1 LADPFSEIQPLI
13 PRRMRV
19 ISRKYFDNDAFRYMN
34 SRIVPINPKLSHLS
48 PVSPDLDWDRV
59 LSDWL
64 ATKRSP
70 HTQRVYRRDIEN
82 FLADLNLEL
91 GKFLTLDRHKAFEL
105 VSRYKGELITK
116 NLKSATINRRLAAI
130 KSLVCFAYNCGHCE
144 FMLEAVKSEKLS
156 AYRDTSGID
165 PEAFKRVLG
174 GIDRTS
180 LKGIRDYALMMLLW
194 SNALRRSEV
203 SKASI
208 ADFDPVAKT
217 LRIFGKGRGNN
228 SEIVSLGTGTVTAIM
243 AWLSARGEHD
253 PDKAL
258 FVSVN
263 AGYRDGR
270 LCTQAI
276 YNIVSDRCQDAG
288 ISKVMSPHRV
298 RHSSI
303 TAALEATGGD
313 VRRVQKLSRHSSLNT
328 LLIYDDN
335 RKNHQG
341 EVTDL
346 LDSLV

>member
-1 LADPFSEIQPLI
+1 
-13 PRRMRV
+13 
-19 ISRKYFDNDAFRYMN
+19 
-34 SRIVPINPKLSHLS
+34 
-48 PVSPDLDWDRV
+48 
-59 LSDWL
+59 
-64 ATKRSP
+64 
-70 HTQRVYRRDIEN
+70 VYQKDIEN
-82 FLADLNLEL
+82 FLTDIGTEL

-105 VSRYKGELITK
+105 VSRYKGDLIQK
-116 NLKSATINRRLAAI
+116 GLKSATINRRLAAI
-130 KSLVCFAYNCGHCE
+130 KSLVSFSYNCGHCE
-144 FMLEAVKSEKLS
+144 FMLESVKGEKLS
-156 AYRDTSGID
+156 SYRDTSGVD
-165 PEAFKRVLG
+165 SETFKRVLG

-180 LKGIRDYALMMLLW
+180 LKGVRDYALLLLLW

-203 SKASI
+203 SKANI
-208 ADFDPVAKT
+208 GDFDQKERT

-228 SEIVSLGTGTVTAIM
+228 SEIVSLGSGTVTAIE
-243 AWLSARGEHD
+243 AWLSARGEVAT
-253 PDKAL
+253 DKAL

-276 YNIVSDRCQDAG
+276 YTVVKERCQAAG

-335 RKNHQG
+335 RRNHQK
-341 EVTDL
+341 EVSDL
-346 LDSLV
+346 LDGLV

>member
-1 LADPFSEIQPLI
+1 
-13 PRRMRV
+13 
-19 ISRKYFDNDAFRYMN
+19 
-34 SRIVPINPKLSHLS
+34 
-48 PVSPDLDWDRV
+48 
-59 LSDWL
+59 
-64 ATKRSP
+64 
-70 HTQRVYRRDIEN
+70 VYQKDIDN

-105 VSRYKGELITK
+105 VSRYKGELIQK
-116 NLKSATINRRLAAI
+116 GLKSATINRRLAAI
-130 KSLVCFAYNCGHCE
+130 KSLVAYAYNCGHSE
-144 FMLEAVKSEKLS
+144 FMLEAIKSEKMS

-165 PEAFKRVLG
+165 PEAFKTVLG

-180 LKGIRDYALMMLLW
+180 LKGIRDYALLILLW

-203 SKASI
+203 SKANIS
-208 ADFDPVAKT
+208 DFDPTAKT

-228 SEIVSLGTGTVTAIM
+228 AETVSLGSGTVMAIE
-243 AWLSARGEHD
+243 AWLEVRGETN

-258 FVSVN
+258 FCSVN

-276 YNIVSDRCQDAG
+276 YTVVKERCQSAG
-288 ISKVMSPHRV
+288 ITKVMSPHRI
-298 RHSSI
+298 RHSAI
-303 TAALEATGGD
+303 TSALEATGGD

-335 RKNHQG
+335 RRNHQG
-341 EVTDL
+341 EVTDI

>member
-1 LADPFSEIQPLI
+1 
-13 PRRMRV
+13 MT
-19 ISRKYFDNDAFRYMN
+19 DNVVLLN
-34 SRIVPINPKLSHLS
+34 SRLSHLT
-48 PVSPDLDWDRV
+48 PVPPSTDWERV
-59 LSDWL
+59 LGDWL
-64 ATKRSP
+64 NTKRSH
-70 HTQRVYRRDIEN
+70 HTRRVYQRDIDN

-91 GKFLTLDRHKAFEL
+91 GKFLSLDRHGAYAL
-105 VSRYKGELITK
+105 VSRYKGELVTK
-116 NLKSATINRRLAAI
+116 GLKSATINRRLAAI
-130 KSLVCFAYNCGHCE
+130 KSLVAFSYNCGHSD
-144 FMLEAVKSEKLS
+144 FMLESVKGEKLS
-156 AYRDTSGID
+156 AYRDTSGVD
-165 PEAFKRVLG
+165 PETFKRVLG
-174 GIDRTS
+174 GIDRGT
-180 LKGIRDYALMMLLW
+180 LKGIRDYALLLLLW

-228 SEIVSLGTGTVTAIM
+228 SEIVSLGTGTVTAIE
-243 AWLSARGEHD
+243 AWLEARGEHD

-263 AGYRDGR
+263 PGYKDGR

-276 YNIVSDRCQDAG
+276 YNIVSDRCKDAG
-288 ISKVMSPHRV
+288 ITKVMSPHRI

>member
-1 LADPFSEIQPLI
+1 
-13 PRRMRV
+13 MT
-19 ISRKYFDNDAFRYMN
+19 DNVVLLN
-34 SRIVPINPKLSHLS
+34 SKVSHLS
-48 PVSPDLDWDRV
+48 PLPPSTDWERV
-59 LSDWL
+59 LGDWL

-70 HTQRVYRRDIEN
+70 HTRRVYRKDIDN

-91 GKFLTLDRHKAFEL
+91 GKFLTLDRHGAYAL
-105 VSRYKGELITK
+105 VSRYKGDLLQK
-116 NLKSATINRRLAAI
+116 GLKSATINRRLAAI
-130 KSLVCFAYNCGHCE
+130 KSLVAFSYNCGHSE

-156 AYRDTSGID
+156 AYRDTSGVD
-165 PEAFKRVLG
+165 SETFKRVLG
-174 GIDRTS
+174 GIDRGT
-180 LKGIRDYALMMLLW
+180 LRGIRDHALMMLLW

-203 SKASI
+203 SKANIS
-208 ADFDPVAKT
+208 DFDPTAKT
-217 LRIFGKGRGNN
+217 LRIFGKGRGNQ
-228 SEIVSLGTGTVTAIM
+228 SEIISLGTGTVTAIE
-243 AWLSARGEHD
+243 AWLSARGEVN

-263 AGYRDGR
+263 PGYRDGR
-270 LCTQAI
+270 LSTQGI
-276 YNIVSDRCQDAG
+276 YNIVSDRCQSAG
-288 ISKVMSPHRV
+288 ITKTMSPHRV

-341 EVTDL
+341 EVTDI

>member
-1 LADPFSEIQPLI
+1 
-13 PRRMRV
+13 
-19 ISRKYFDNDAFRYMN
+19 MN

-48 PVSPDLDWDRV
+48 PVSPFIDWDRV

-70 HTQRVYRRDIEN
+70 HTRRVYRKDIDN
-82 FLADLNLEL
+82 FLADLNLES

-116 NLKSATINRRLAAI
+116 GLKSATINRRLAAI
-130 KSLVCFAYNCGHCE
+130 KSLVCFAYNCGHCD
-144 FMLEAVKSEKLS
+144 FMLESVKGEKLS
-156 AYRDTSGID
+156 AYRDTTGVDS
-165 PEAFKRVLG
+165 ETFKRVLSA
-174 GIDRTS
+174 IDRTS
-180 LKGIRDYALMMLLW
+180 LKGIRDYALLILLW

-203 SKASI
+203 SKANI
-208 ADFDPVAKT
+208 GDFDQKSKT
-217 LRIFGKGRGNN
+217 LRIFGKGRGNQ
-228 SEIVSLGTGTVTAIM
+228 SEIVSLGTGTVNAIE
-243 AWLSARGEHD
+243 AWLEARGEHQ

-258 FVSVN
+258 FCSVN
-263 AGYRDGR
+263 PGYRDGR
-270 LCTQAI
+270 LSTQGI
-276 YNIVSDRCQDAG
+276 YNIVSDRCQSAG
-288 ISKVMSPHRV
+288 ITKTMSPHRV

-346 LDSLV
+346 LDSLI

>member
-1 LADPFSEIQPLI
+1 
-13 PRRMRV
+13 MT
-19 ISRKYFDNDAFRYMN
+19 DNVVLLN
-34 SRIVPINPKLSHLS
+34 SRLSHLT
-48 PVSPDLDWDRV
+48 PVPTVTDWGRV

-70 HTQRVYRRDIEN
+70 HTRRVYRRDIEN
-82 FLADLNLEL
+82 FLADLGTEL
-91 GKFLTLDRHKAFEL
+91 GKFLSLDRHGAYAL
-105 VSRYKGELITK
+105 VSRYKGELVTK
-116 NLKSATINRRLAAI
+116 GLKSATINRRLAAI
-130 KSLVCFAYNCGHCE
+130 KSLVSFSYNCGHCD
-144 FMLEAVKSEKLS
+144 FMLESVKGEKLS
-156 AYRDTSGID
+156 SYRDTTGVD
-165 PEAFKRVLG
+165 CETFKRVLSA
-174 GIDRTS
+174 IDRTS
-180 LKGIRDYALMMLLW
+180 LKGIRDYALLILLW

-203 SKASI
+203 SKANIS
-208 ADFDPVAKT
+208 DFDPITKT
-217 LRIFGKGRGNN
+217 LSIFGKGRGNN

-243 AWLSARGEHD
+243 AWLEARGERD

-346 LDSLV
+346 LDGLV

>member
-1 LADPFSEIQPLI
+1 
-13 PRRMRV
+13 MRV

-48 PVSPDLDWDRV
+48 PVSPFIDWDRV

-91 GKFLTLDRHKAFEL
+91 GKFLALDRHKAYAL
-105 VSRYKGELITK
+105 VSRYKGDLIQN

-130 KSLVCFAYNCGHCE
+130 KSLVAYAYNCGHCD
-144 FMLEAVKSEKLS
+144 FMLESVKGEKLCS
-156 AYRDTSGID
+156 YRDTTGID
-165 PEAFKRVLG
+165 PETFKRVLG
-174 GIDRTS
+174 GIDRGS
-180 LKGIRDYALMMLLW
+180 LKGIRDYALLILLW

-203 SKASI
+203 SKSNI
-208 ADFDPVAKT
+208 GDFDPVTKT
-217 LRIFGKGRGNN
+217 LRIFGKGRGNQ
-228 SEIVSLGTGTVTAIM
+228 SEIISLGSGTVTAIES
-243 AWLSARGEHD
+243 WLSARGEHQ

-263 AGYRDGR
+263 PGYRDGR
-270 LCTQAI
+270 LSTQGI
-276 YNIVSDRCQDAG
+276 YDVVSDRCQDAG
-288 ISKVMSPHRV
+288 ISKTMSPHRI

-341 EVTDL
+341 EVTDI

>member
-1 LADPFSEIQPLI
+1 
-13 PRRMRV
+13 
-19 ISRKYFDNDAFRYMN
+19 
-34 SRIVPINPKLSHLS
+34 
-48 PVSPDLDWDRV
+48 
-59 LSDWL
+59 
-64 ATKRSP
+64 
-70 HTQRVYRRDIEN
+70 VYRRDIDN
-82 FLADLNLEL
+82 FLSDIDMEL
-91 GKFLTLDRHKAFEL
+91 GKFLSLDRHGAFEL
-105 VSRYKGELITK
+105 VSRYKGELLQK
-116 NLKSATINRRLAAI
+116 GLKSATINRRLAAI
-130 KSLVCFAYNCGHCE
+130 KSLVAFSYNCGHCD

-156 AYRDTSGID
+156 AYRDTTGVD
-165 PEAFKRVLG
+165 CETFKRVLS

-180 LKGIRDYALMMLLW
+180 LKGVRDHALLMLLW

-203 SKASI
+203 SKANIS
-208 ADFDPVAKT
+208 DFDPVAKT
-217 LRIFGKGRGNN
+217 LRIFGKGRGNQ
-228 SEIVSLGTGTVTAIM
+228 SEIVSLGSGTVMAIE
-243 AWLSARGEHD
+243 AWLSARGEVN

-263 AGYRDGR
+263 RGYRDGR

-276 YNIVSDRCQDAG
+276 YDIVKSRCQAAG
-288 ISKVMSPHRV
+288 INKTMSPHRV
-298 RHSSI
+298 RHSAI

>member
-1 LADPFSEIQPLI
+1 MS
-13 PRRMRV
+13 
-19 ISRKYFDNDAFRYMN
+19 DNLVLLN
-34 SRIVPINPKLSHLS
+34 SKVSHLS
-48 PVSPDLDWDRV
+48 PVSPSTDWERV
-59 LSDWL
+59 LTDWL

-70 HTQRVYRRDIEN
+70 HTRRVYRRDIEN
-82 FLADLNLEL
+82 FLSDIGTEL

-105 VSRYKGELITK
+105 VSRYKGELVTK
-116 NLKSATINRRLAAI
+116 GLKSATINRRLAAI
-130 KSLVCFAYNCGHCE
+130 KSLVSFSYNCGHCE
-144 FMLEAVKSEKLS
+144 FMLEAVKGEKLC
-156 AYRDTSGID
+156 AYRDTTGID

-180 LKGIRDYALMMLLW
+180 LKGIRDYALLMLLW

-217 LRIFGKGRGNN
+217 LRIFGKGRGTQ
-228 SEIVSLGTGTVTAIM
+228 SEIVSLGIGTVTAIE
-243 AWLSARGEHD
+243 AWLEARGEHQ

-258 FVSVN
+258 FCSVN
-263 AGYRDGR
+263 IGYRDGR
-270 LCTQAI
+270 LCPQAI
-276 YNIVSDRCQDAG
+276 YDIVKSRCQSAG
-288 ISKVMSPHRV
+288 ITKPMSPHRV

-335 RKNHQG
+335 RRNHQG
-341 EVTDL
+341 EVTDI

>member
-1 LADPFSEIQPLI
+1 
-13 PRRMRV
+13 
-19 ISRKYFDNDAFRYMN
+19 MN

-48 PVSPDLDWDRV
+48 PVSPSIDWDTV

-64 ATKRSP
+64 NTKRSL
-70 HTQRVYRRDIEN
+70 HTRRVYQKDIEN
-82 FLADLNLEL
+82 FLADLGTEL
-91 GKFLTLDRHKAFEL
+91 GKFLTLDRHGAYAL
-105 VSRYKGELITK
+105 VSRYKGDLIK
-116 NLKSATINRRLAAI
+116 KELKSATINRRLAAI
-130 KSLVCFAYNCGHCE
+130 KSLVSFSYNCGHCE
-144 FMLEAVKSEKLS
+144 FMLESVKGEKLS
-156 AYRDTSGID
+156 AYRDTTGID

-180 LKGIRDYALMMLLW
+180 LKGIRDYALLMLLW

-203 SKASI
+203 SKANI
-208 ADFDPVAKT
+208 GDFDPVTKT
-217 LRIFGKGRGNN
+217 LRIFGKGRGNQ
-228 SEIVSLGTGTVTAIM
+228 SEIVSLGSGTVNAIE
-243 AWLSARGEHD
+243 AWLAARGEHQ

-258 FVSVN
+258 FCSVN
-263 AGYRDGR
+263 PGYQDGR
-270 LCTQAI
+270 LCTQSI
-276 YNIVSDRCQDAG
+276 YDIVSDRCQAAG
-288 ISKVMSPHRV
+288 ITKVMSPHRI

-341 EVTDL
+341 EVTDI

>member
-1 LADPFSEIQPLI
+1 
-13 PRRMRV
+13 
-19 ISRKYFDNDAFRYMN
+19 MN
-34 SRIVPINPKLSHLS
+34 SNLVLLNSKISHLT
-48 PVSPDLDWDRV
+48 PVPPVTDWERV

-64 ATKRSP
+64 NTKRSN
-70 HTQRVYRRDIEN
+70 HTRRVYRRDIEN

-105 VSRYKGELITK
+105 VSRYKGELIK
-116 NLKSATINRRLAAI
+116 NNLKSATINRRLAAI
-130 KSLVCFAYNCGHCE
+130 KSLVAFSYNCGHCE
-144 FMLEAVKSEKLS
+144 FMLESVKGEKLS
-156 AYRDTSGID
+156 AYRDTSGVD
-165 PEAFKRVLG
+165 PDTFKRVLS

-180 LKGIRDYALMMLLW
+180 LKGVRDYALLMLLW

-208 ADFDPVAKT
+208 ADFDPMTKT
-217 LRIFGKGRGNN
+217 LRIFGKGRGTQ
-228 SEIVSLGTGTVTAIM
+228 SEIVSLGTGTVTAIE
-243 AWLSARGEHD
+243 AWLEARGETNH
-253 PDKAL
+253 DKAL

-263 AGYRDGR
+263 PGYRDGR
-270 LCTQAI
+270 LSTQGI

-288 ISKVMSPHRV
+288 ITKTMSPHRI

-303 TAALEATGGD
+303 TAALEATNGD

-346 LDSLV
+346 LDGLV

>member
-1 LADPFSEIQPLI
+1 MNARI
-13 PRRMRV
+13 
-19 ISRKYFDNDAFRYMN
+19 IS
-34 SRIVPINPKLSHLS
+34 INPKLSHLS
-48 PVSPDLDWDRV
+48 PVSPSTDWEKL

-82 FLADLNLEL
+82 FLADLGTEL
-91 GKFLTLDRHKAFEL
+91 GKFLTLDRHGAYAL

-116 NLKSATINRRLAAI
+116 GLKSATINRRLSAI
-130 KSLVCFAYNCGHCE
+130 KSLISYAYNCGHCE

-165 PEAFKRVLG
+165 PEAFKQVLSA
-174 GIDRTS
+174 IDRTS
-180 LKGIRDYALMMLLW
+180 LKGIRDYALLMLLW

-203 SKASI
+203 SKANI
-208 ADFDPVAKT
+208 GDFNQKSKT
-217 LRIFGKGRGNN
+217 LQIYGKGKGNDA
-228 SEIVSLGTGTVTAIM
+228 ETVSLGSGTVNAIE
-243 AWLSARGEHD
+243 AWLEARGETN

-258 FVSVN
+258 FCSVN
-263 AGYRDGR
+263 IGYRDGR
-270 LCTQAI
+270 LSTQAI
-276 YNIVSDRCQDAG
+276 YDVVKSRCKDAG
-288 ISKVMSPHRV
+288 ISKVMSPHRI

-341 EVTDL
+341 EVTDI
-346 LDSLV
+346 LDGLV

>member
-1 LADPFSEIQPLI
+1 MS
-13 PRRMRV
+13 
-19 ISRKYFDNDAFRYMN
+19 DNVVLLN
-34 SRIVPINPKLSHLS
+34 SKVSHLS
-48 PVSPDLDWDRV
+48 PVPSSTDWGRV

-70 HTQRVYRRDIEN
+70 HTRRVYRRDIEN
-82 FLADLNLEL
+82 FLADLGTEL
-91 GKFLTLDRHKAFEL
+91 GKFLSLDRHGAYAL
-105 VSRYKGELITK
+105 VSRYKGELVTK
-116 NLKSATINRRLAAI
+116 GLKSATINRRLAAI
-130 KSLVCFAYNCGHCE
+130 KSLVSFSYNCGHCD
-144 FMLEAVKSEKLS
+144 FMLESVKGEKLS
-156 AYRDTSGID
+156 SYRDTSGVD
-165 PEAFKRVLG
+165 PEAFKRVLSA
-174 GIDRTS
+174 IDRTS
-180 LKGIRDYALMMLLW
+180 LKGIRDYALLILLW

-203 SKASI
+203 SKANI
-208 ADFDPVAKT
+208 GDFDPVAKT

-228 SEIVSLGTGTVTAIM
+228 AETVSLGSGTVMAIES
-243 AWLSARGEHD
+243 WLEARGEVN
-253 PDKAL
+253 PDKSL
-258 FVSVN
+258 FCSVN

-276 YNIVSDRCQDAG
+276 YNIVKERCQSAG
-288 ISKVMSPHRV
+288 ISKAMSPHRV

-303 TAALEATGGD
+303 TAALEVTGGD